1 MIDEALKRQG
11 GLESAQFLLGQRY
24 IAAYQNVAKKENTI
38 IIPSEPINVGDQI
51 NDSLSF
57 FNKIKPLTVTH
68 ADGGAKNE

>member
-24 IAAYQNVAKKENTI
+24 IAAYAQVAKKENTI
-38 IIPSEPINVGDQI
+38 IIPSEPIKVGDQI

-57 FNKIKPLTVTH
+57 FNKIKPLTVKH
-68 ADGGAKNE
+68 AEAIDK